1 MSLIGHNSGFECRDD
16 LPDGLPRMET
26 IRFHIRDVLEDLDA
40 LPLDVR
46 GFYVT
51 FLLRSFQ
58 RMEAFPA
65 DDEVGA
71 RAFGKIDIRTYR
83 RLKAKCL
90 EIGLLYQR
98 ASGRISTARFDA
110 EITDY
115 VVQYRNR
122 QITALARETAKKKA
136 QIRRVSEVIEQSLP
150 KKVGLR
156 PGKSS
161 GEVWPNSEISIGE
174 VSEKPNKNNE
184 SYITVGQ
191 RSTVSHLGAMHYS
204 ALSEEVS
211 QKPNE
216 INGGIPG
223 VGQRNAVSGEK
234 RGDLKEVSE
243 KANEINVH
251 DDAIQPRAPARTRSI
266 YITNSSLVVTS
277 EEEKI
282 RSHQQQQ
289 LSGTVSARAGA
300 VEQTPPPGTVAEFL
314 ARLGLSQDTVYQR
327 LMDAGGK
334 ALSPLAIGLVQ
345 IAQVIAWLRQGCDFE
360 ADVLPA
366 VRMVSLRAMQRRAR
380 PITSWAYFEGAV
392 LDARN
397 VRMAVPKAS
406 DPVPQV
412 PTAASPMAERV
423 AYYLAH
429 NPNGREL
436 LTRKGRAAAEADVAK
451 MLAMIDERRSQE
463 ANHGK

>member
-1 MSLIGHNSGFECRDD
+1 MSLIGHNSGFECRED

-26 IRFHIRDVLEDLDA
+26 IKFHIRDVLEDLDA

-98 ASGRISTARFDA
+98 SSGRISTARFDA

-150 KKVGLR
+150 KKVGLKS
-156 PGKSS
+156 GKSS

-174 VSEKPNKNNE
+174 VSEKSNKNNE
-184 SYITVGQ
+184 PYITVGQ
-191 RSTVSHLGAMHYS
+191 RITPSYTGAMHYS
-204 ALSEEVS
+204 ALSKEVS
-211 QKPNE
+211 QKSNE

-223 VGQRNAVSGEK
+223 VGQRNAVSDEK
-234 RGDLKEVSE
+234 REDLKEVSE

-251 DDAIQPRAPARTRSI
+251 DDVVQPRASARPRSI
-266 YITNSSLVVTS
+266 YISNSELVVTS
-277 EEEKI
+277 VKEVLNQPPTSES
-282 RSHQQQQ
+282 R
-289 LSGTVSARAGA
+289 TAREGA
-300 VEQTPPPGTVAEFL
+300 VEQMPPPGTVAEFL
-314 ARLGLSQDTVYQR
+314 SGLGLNQDTVYQR

-334 ALSPLAIGLVQ
+334 ALSPIAIGLVQ
-345 IAQVIAWLRQGCDFE
+345 ISLPIAWLRQGCDFE

-366 VRMVSLRAMQRRAR
+366 IRLLSAQIVKSKAR
-380 PITSWAYFEGAV
+380 QISSWNYFNRAV

-397 VRMAVPKAS
+397 ARLNMPKAS
-406 DPVPQV
+406 DPVPQA
-412 PTAASPMAERV
+412 PTSASPMAERV

-451 MLAMIDERRSQE
+451 MLAMIDERRSQGVT
-463 ANHGK
+463 HGK

>member
-1 MSLIGHNSGFECRDD
+1 MIGHNSGIECRED
-16 LPDGLPRMET
+16 LPDGIPRMET
-26 IRFHIRDVLEDLDA
+26 IKFHIRDVLEDLDA

-58 RMEAFPA
+58 RMEAFPS

-136 QIRRVSEVIEQSLP
+136 QIRRVSEAMVPSNP
-150 KKVGLR
+150 KKVGWPPL
-156 PGKSS
+156 KSS
-161 GEVWPNSEISIGE
+161 GEVWPNSQISIGE
-174 VSEKPNKNNE
+174 VSKKPNKNKE
-184 SYITVGQ
+184 PYITVGQ
-191 RSTVSHLGAMHYS
+191 RSTVSHLGATHYS
-204 ALSEEVS
+204 ALSGEVS

-223 VGQRNAVSGEK
+223 VGQRNALSDEK

-251 DDAIQPRAPARTRSI
+251 DDAIQPRASARPRIRKIS
-266 YITNSSLVVTS
+266 NSELVVTS
-277 EEEKI
+277 EEEKKLNHPPTSES
-282 RSHQQQQ
+282 RA
-289 LSGTVSARAGA
+289 ARAGA
-300 VEQTPPPGTVAEFL
+300 VEQTPQPGTVAEFL
-314 ARLGLSQDTVYQR
+314 AGLGLNQDTVYQR
-327 LMDAGGK
+327 LVDAGGK
-334 ALSPLAIGLVQ
+334 ALSPIAIGLVQ
-345 IAQVIAWLRQGCDFE
+345 ISLPIAWLRQGCDFE

-366 VRMVSLRAMQRRAR
+366 VRLLSAQIVKSKGRQVS
-380 PITSWAYFEGAV
+380 SWNYFNRAV

-397 VRMAVPKAS
+397 ARMNMPKAS
-406 DPVPQV
+406 DPVPQA
-412 PTAASPMAERV
+412 PTASSPMAERV

-451 MLAMIDERRSQE
+451 MLTMIDERRLQG